1 MNLQVKSG
9 LIIVTTL
16 LVGISI
22 GTFIA
27 APHLARRHLARM
39 DMLRH
44 QPGFSRGIE
53 RLIIPDRSQLDD
65 IKPIV
70 KKYSERFETLF
81 EKHRDEVEALMD
93 SLRAELDPLL
103 TDQQKARLDRM
114 RSRRM
119 IHRHKRW

>member
-1 MNLQVKSG
+1 MNLQLKSA
-9 LIIVTTL
+9 LIIVVTL
-16 LVGISI
+16 LLGISI

-27 APHLARRHLARM
+27 APHLARKHLTRM

-53 RLIIPDRSQLDD
+53 RLILPHPSQLDD
-65 IKPIV
+65 IRPIV

-103 TDQQKARLDRM
+103 TDQQKQRLDRL
-114 RSRRM
+114 RSRKM
-119 IHRHKRW
+119 VHRHKRW